1 MRKIRS
7 RATLMMRREED
18 LFSSL
23 SFSLAVTLLFYS
35 SVITGLVV
43 ALLFCLFLF

>member
-23 SFSLAVTLLFYS
+23 SLSLAVLLLLYF

-43 ALLFCLFLF
+43 ETLFCFFLF